1 MSKKEYKQKNVDY
14 FLSRSSEEGIHKLPE
29 GILYRVMVKGT
40 GTKSPN
46 IRSVVCVNYVGRFI
60 DGREFDSSYGQ
71 GIPVAFRLSDLISGW
86 KIALSHM
93 HTGDKWEV
101 VIPSE
106 LAYGSRSNGEIPGNS
121 TLVFEIELVS
131 IV

>member
-14 FLSRSSEEGIHKLPE
+14 FSSRSTEEGMHKLPE

-40 GTKSPN
+40 GTKCPN
-46 IRSVVCVNYVGRFI
+46 SRSVVCVNYVGRFI